1 LNNSSLYFFG
11 GIEKEKLN
19 REHPSSHMSDN
30 EQPAHRR
37 ALAKALTSYGYKYDA
52 CIEELFIS
60 NDDLTV
66 AAAALVKRF
75 GNPSEKMR
83 PTVS

>member
-1 LNNSSLYFFG
+1 MNNSILYFFG
-11 GIEKEKLN
+11 GIEKEKLQI
-19 REHPSSHMSDN
+19 SLMSDN